1 MKITV
6 FWNVVPCILVGLYHV
21 SKELDASIYRDT
33 SSYPKQL
40 LRSYK
45 LNYTQLPAIRNICMT
60 PNGFHINR
68 KLPSN
73 TIKTE

>member
-40 LRSYK
+40 
-45 LNYTQLPAIRNICMT
+45 
-60 PNGFHINR
+60 
-68 KLPSN
+68 
-73 TIKTE
+73 